1 MPDISHYNKLLNRQF
16 HYAESPAPVATPDH
30 TGGQLPLGRAVE
42 ALVHTSNASGATFD
56 PAPLAA
62 WHNEKM
68 GRTDAAPSLAF
79 EPGDPVRRIEYDA
92 ATGKVSTPVEIV
104 EHASAAKGWITTD
117 ATQGHVVGDWRY
129 EHAPGTAKA
138 AAQTRLHPMHDTLWP
153 GHKEGTLDTETA
165 KANTKAF
172 WADVF
177 GHDHKPNAVAESAA
191 AAQRQEAKIQVVD
204 QAAMARLWRGEATAA
219 APAKTADK
227 GADLDR

>member
-1 MPDISHYNKLLNRQF
+1 
-16 HYAESPAPVATPDH
+16 
-30 TGGQLPLGRAVE
+30 
-42 ALVHTSNASGATFD
+42 
-56 PAPLAA
+56 LAA

-92 ATGKVSTPVEIV
+92 ATGKVNTPVEIV

-153 GHKEGTLDTETA
+153 GHKEGTLDAETA

-172 WADVF
+172 WNEVF
-177 GHDHKPNAVAESAA
+177 NGAPAA
-191 AAQRQEAKIQVVD
+191 MKSNTAATEAAHQQEAKIQVVD
-204 QAAMARLWRGEATAA
+204 QAAMARLWKGEPTAA